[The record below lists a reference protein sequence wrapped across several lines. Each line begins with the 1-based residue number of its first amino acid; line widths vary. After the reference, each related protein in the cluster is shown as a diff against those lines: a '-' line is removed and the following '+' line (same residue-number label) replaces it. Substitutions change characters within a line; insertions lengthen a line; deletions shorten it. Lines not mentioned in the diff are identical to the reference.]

1 MNGSMAVARVYANVP
16 ARLEVYGGGARAFQ
30 TLSFQTTDLGAC
42 DVFAAEA
49 SSVLAYRADNATL
62 EASVT
67 IPRAMNSSVCVTDIT
82 GTFTTDLQIEAV
94 APFEPPSPPT
104 LPPVHPP
111 PPPQVEGTQYEAQ
124 VAEALA
130 LTAPLGAAALQ
141 ARLETVATG
150 LGVNASALTVTL
162 VPLTF
167 GRRLTEDGVVVDVDA
182 PLNTSSCPEDGNA
195 SLATYSLATADRATW
210 QAFVDAVGAGLGLGD
225 PDNGTVCAPLA
236 LTSTVTVFPS
246 PSPPPGIV
254 EQLDEQD
261 WWVLLVVGFGLAFFF
276 CTVGVGVYCAYY
288 VPHLSE
294 DAKRRGNS
302 QKLLSYGWFNAPAGG
317 GHPELETVLLHEGRR
332 VQQHERELRVR
343 EAPWARQQ
351 SFPGV
356 RQSMSQPRL

>member
-1 MNGSMAVARVYANVP
+1 MAVARVYANVP

-30 TLSFQTTDLGAC
+30 TLSFQTSDLGAC

-49 SSVLAYRADNATL
+49 SSVLAYRANDSTL
-62 EASVT
+62 EASVL
-67 IPRAMNSSVCVTDIT
+67 IPRAMNSSVCVTDAT

-104 LPPVHPP
+104 PPPTLPP
-111 PPPQVEGTQYEAQ
+111 PPPLVVGTQYEAQ

-130 LTAPLGAAALQ
+130 LSTPLDAAQMQ
-141 ARLETVATG
+141 ARLEAVAAG

-162 VPLTF
+162 VPLAGL
-167 GRRLTEDGVVVDVDA
+167 GRRLSDDGVDVGVAA
-182 PLNTSSCPEDGNA
+182 PLNTSACPDDGNA

-210 QAFVDAVGAGLGLGD
+210 QLFVDAVGAGISTED
-225 PDNGTVCAPLA
+225 PPGGAVCAPIA
-236 LTSTVTVFPS
+236 LTSVLTIYPS

-288 VPHLSE
+288 VPHLSA
-294 DAKRRGNS
+294 DGKRRGNS
-302 QKLLSYGWFNAPAGG
+302 KQLLSYGWFNAPAGG
-317 GHPELETVLLHEGRR
+317 GHSELETVLLREGQRAQR
-332 VQQHERELRVR
+332 HERELRVR

-351 SFPGV
+351 SFAGV
-356 RQSMSQPRL
+356 REAMERHRS